1 MNKTSGPQRDKCL
14 KSFQKAANLRL
25 FPLVSTCIIMG
36 QFKKPQ
42 TLEFQMEHQCLKSLK
57 TLVSKARSY
66 CWCPKLKTN
75 VQNLTLKH
83 FCSSWDTRS
92 PNPPPVTIYLFLQ
105 SWEGL
110 PSNLQNITILTRV
123 HSTIAHRPKWIWGIW
138 VTMTIIFCSF
148 AFIDFCPFSKALE
161 ELCYL
166 VRVK

>member
-1 MNKTSGPQRDKCL
+1 
-14 KSFQKAANLRL
+14 
-25 FPLVSTCIIMG
+25 MG

-42 TLEFQMEHQCLKSLK
+42 TLEFQKEHQCLESNSSVQSQKL
-57 TLVSKARSY
+57 L
-66 CWCPKLKTN
+66 PILKTN
-75 VQNLTLKH
+75 IQNLTLKH
-83 FCSSWDTRS
+83 YCSSWDTRS

-123 HSTIAHRPKWIWGIW
+123 HSTIAHRPKWIWGVR

-148 AFIDFCPFSKALE
+148 VLIDFCPFSKALE

-166 VRVK
+166 VRVKQWHNVWRKASKSLAVVTSSTQTMRLLHLNLLVMW